1 MQKVLEK
8 ETKGVSTL
16 ARLIKQDRGNYTN
29 ISNQLIR
36 DSRLSWKARGI
47 FAYLWSQADEWDF
60 YVSEVAKHATDGR
73 DALRSGLKELE
84 KYGYLA
90 RKPSSSTGGQ
100 FDGMSW
106 VLTDKPAESAEN
118 SVDGETRQNAQK
130 SAEKPLDGKA
140 VGRGTRW
147 TEDPTLRNNNSKNYQ
162 KKEVTTER
170 NKDNSQAGQSPAAPS
185 PVNEKEKIPYQ
196 EIIDYLNGKTGSHFK
211 NVAGNQKLIRAR
223 WHEGYRLDDFKRVI
237 DNKTDAWL
245 GVVAKDGRE
254 MGQFL
259 RPSTLFGN
267 KFDQYL
273 NEKHDEKPA
282 DSLFAN
288 QWHPQGDDDLPF

>member
-1 MQKVLEK
+1 M
-8 ETKGVSTL
+8 STL

-84 KYGYLA
+84 NYGYLT
-90 RKPSSSTGGQ
+90 RKPSSGTGGQ

-118 SVDGETRQNAQK
+118 AADGETRQNAQK
-130 SAEKPLDGKA
+130 SVENPSDGKA
-140 VGRGTRW
+140 VERGTRW

-162 KKEVTTER
+162 EQEVTTER
-170 NKDNSQAGQSPAAPS
+170 NKDNSQSDQRPASPS
-185 PVNEKEKIPYQ
+185 PVNEKEKIPYK
-196 EIIDYLNGKTGSHFK
+196 EIIDYLNEKTGSRYK
-211 NVAGNQKLIRAR
+211 NVAGNQKMIRAR
-223 WHEGYRLDDFKRVI
+223 WNEGYRLGDFKKVI
-237 DNKTDAWL
+237 DTKTADWL
-245 GVVAKDGRE
+245 GTYSKDGRD
-254 MGQFL
+254 MSQYL
-259 RPSTLFGN
+259 RLSTLFGT

-273 NEKHDEKPA
+273 NEKHNGGGGEPSE
-282 DSLFAN
+282 SLFDQ
-288 QWHPQGDDDLPF
+288 QWTPKNDDDLPF

>member
-1 MQKVLEK
+1 M
-8 ETKGVSTL
+8 STL

-84 KYGYLA
+84 EYGYLTRRPRSDA
-90 RKPSSSTGGQ
+90 NGK
-100 FDGMSW
+100 FDGMDW
-106 VLTDKPAESAEN
+106 VLTDKPPKSAGNTVNGEIQQEALKNAEN
-118 SVDGETRQNAQK
+118 AS
-130 SAEKPLDGKA
+130 DGKA
-140 VGRGTRW
+140 VRRDKRP

-162 KKEVTTER
+162 NKEVTTER
-170 NKDNSQAGQSPAAPS
+170 NKDNNQAGQSPAPQP
-185 PVNEKEKIPYQ
+185 PVNEKIPFK
-196 EIIDYLNGKTGSHFK
+196 EIIDYLNEKTGSRYK
-211 NVAGNQKLIRAR
+211 DVAGNQKMIRAR
-223 WHEGYRLDDFKRVI
+223 WNEGYRLDDFKKVI

-254 MGQFL
+254 MSQFL

-273 NEKHDEKPA
+273 NEKHKQTEPEN
-282 DSLFAN
+282 SLFAK
-288 QWHPQGDDDLPF
+288 QWTPQGDDDLPF

>member
-1 MQKVLEK
+1 MQ
-8 ETKGVSTL
+8 GVSTL

-84 KYGYLA
+84 KYGYLT
-90 RKPSSSTGGQ
+90 RKPRSDANGK
-100 FDGMSW
+100 FDGMDW
-106 VLTDKPAESAEN
+106 VLTDKPVESVEN
-118 SVDGETRQNAQK
+118 TVDGKTQQKTQK
-130 SAEKPLDGKA
+130 SLENALDEKA
-140 VGRGTRW
+140 VRRDKRP

-162 KKEVTTER
+162 NKEVTTER
-170 NKDNSQAGQSPAAPS
+170 NKDNSQAGQSPATPS
-185 PVNEKEKIPYQ
+185 PVNEKEKIPYK
-196 EIIDYLNGKTGSHFK
+196 EIIDYLNKKTGSRYK
-211 NVAGNQKLIRAR
+211 DVAGNQKMIRAR
-223 WHEGYRLDDFKRVI
+223 WNEGYRLDDFKKVI

-254 MGQFL
+254 MSQFL

-273 NEKHDEKPA
+273 NEKHEQTEPEN
-282 DSLFAN
+282 SLFAN
-288 QWHPQGDDDLPF
+288 QWHPQNDDDLPF

>member
-1 MQKVLEK
+1 M
-8 ETKGVSTL
+8 

-60 YVSEVAKHATDGR
+60 YVSEVSKHATDGR

-84 KYGYLA
+84 RYGYLT
-90 RKPSSSTGGQ
+90 RKPSSGTGGQ

-118 SVDGETRQNAQK
+118 PVDGETRQNAQK
-130 SAEKPLDGKA
+130 SAENPLDGKP

-162 KKEVTTER
+162 EKEVTTER

-185 PVNEKEKIPYQ
+185 SVNRIPYK
-196 EIIDYLNGKTGSHFK
+196 EILDYLNEKTGSHFK
-211 NVAGNQKLIRAR
+211 NVAGNQKMIKAR
-223 WHEGYRLDDFKRVI
+223 WNEGNRLDDFKNVI
-237 DNKTDAWL
+237 DTKTADWKGL
-245 GVVAKDGRE
+245 ISKDGRD
-254 MGQFL
+254 MSQYL
-259 RPSTLFGN
+259 RPSTLFGP

-273 NEKHDEKPA
+273 NEVTRDNA
-282 DSLFAN
+282 QACSLFDQ
-288 QWHPQGDDDLPF
+288 QWTPKDNDDLPF

>member
-1 MQKVLEK
+1 M
-8 ETKGVSTL
+8 

-84 KYGYLA
+84 KYGYLT
-90 RKPSSSTGGQ
+90 RKPRSDANGK
-100 FDGMSW
+100 FDGMDW
-106 VLTDKPAESAEN
+106 VLTDKPVESVEN
-118 SVDGETRQNAQK
+118 TVNGKTQQK
-130 SAEKPLDGKA
+130 TPKSLENTLDGKA
-140 VGRGTRW
+140 VRRDKRP
-147 TEDPTLRNNNSKNYQ
+147 TEDQTLRNNNSKNYQ
-162 KKEVTTER
+162 KKELTTER
-170 NKDNSQAGQSPAAPS
+170 NKDNSQAGQSPTTQS
-185 PVNEKEKIPYQ
+185 PVNEKEKIPYK
-196 EIIDYLNGKTGSHFK
+196 EIIDYLNKKTGSHYK
-211 NVAGNQKLIRAR
+211 DVAGNQKMIRAR
-223 WHEGYRLDDFKRVI
+223 WNEGYRLDDFKKVI

-254 MGQFL
+254 MSQFL

-273 NEKHDEKPA
+273 NEKHEQTEPEN
-282 DSLFAN
+282 SLFAN

>member
-1 MQKVLEK
+1 M
-8 ETKGVSTL
+8 SIL

-84 KYGYLA
+84 KYGYLT
-90 RKPSSSTGGQ
+90 RKPSSDTGGQ

-106 VLTDKPAESAEN
+106 VLTDKPTGSAEN
-118 SVDGETRQNAQK
+118 SVDGKTRQNASK
-130 SAEKPLDGKA
+130 SVENPSDGKP
-140 VGRGTRW
+140 VGRGTRR

-162 KKEVTTER
+162 EQEVTTER
-170 NKDNSQAGQSPAAPS
+170 NKDNSQADQRPASQP
-185 PVNEKEKIPYQ
+185 PVNEKEKIPYK
-196 EIIDYLNGKTGSHFK
+196 EIIDYLNEKTGSHFK
-211 NVAGNQKLIRAR
+211 NVAGNQKMIKAR
-223 WHEGYRLDDFKRVI
+223 WNEGNRLDDFKKVI
-237 DNKTDAWL
+237 DTKTADWL
-245 GVVAKDGRE
+245 GTYSKDGRD
-254 MGQFL
+254 MSQYL
-259 RPSTLFGN
+259 RPSTLFGT

-273 NEKHDEKPA
+273 NEKHEKTEPEN
-282 DSLFAN
+282 SLFAN
-288 QWHPQGDDDLPF
+288 QWHPQNDDDLPF

>member
-1 MQKVLEK
+1 M
-8 ETKGVSTL
+8 
-16 ARLIKQDRGNYTN
+16 IKQDRGNYTN

-84 KYGYLA
+84 KYGYLT
-90 RKPSSSTGGQ
+90 RKPSSGTGGQ

-118 SVDGETRQNAQK
+118 SIDGETRQNAQK
-130 SAEKPLDGKA
+130 SAENPLDGKA

-162 KKEVTTER
+162 
-170 NKDNSQAGQSPAAPS
+170 Q
-185 PVNEKEKIPYQ
+185 
-196 EIIDYLNGKTGSHFK
+196 
-211 NVAGNQKLIRAR
+211 
-223 WHEGYRLDDFKRVI
+223 
-237 DNKTDAWL
+237 
-245 GVVAKDGRE
+245 
-254 MGQFL
+254 
-259 RPSTLFGN
+259 
-267 KFDQYL
+267 
-273 NEKHDEKPA
+273 
-282 DSLFAN
+282 
-288 QWHPQGDDDLPF
+288 

>member
-1 MQKVLEK
+1 MQ
-8 ETKGVSTL
+8 GVSTL

-29 ISNQLIR
+29 ISNRLIR

-84 KYGYLA
+84 KYGYLT
-90 RKPSSSTGGQ
+90 RKPSSGTGGQ

-118 SVDGETRQNAQK
+118 TVDGETRQNAQK
-130 SAEKPLDGKA
+130 SVENPLDGKA

-162 KKEVTTER
+162 NKEVTTER

-185 PVNEKEKIPYQ
+185 PVNEKEKIPYK
-196 EIIDYLNGKTGSHFK
+196 EIIDYLNKKTGSRYK
-211 NVAGNQKLIRAR
+211 DVAGNQKMIRAR
-223 WHEGYRLDDFKRVI
+223 WNEGYRLDDFKKVI

-254 MGQFL
+254 MSQFL

-273 NEKHDEKPA
+273 NEKHEQTEPEN
-282 DSLFAN
+282 SLFAN

>member
-1 MQKVLEK
+1 MQ
-8 ETKGVSTL
+8 GVSTL

-84 KYGYLA
+84 KYGYLT
-90 RKPSSSTGGQ
+90 RKPRSDANGK
-100 FDGMSW
+100 FDGMDW
-106 VLTDKPAESAEN
+106 VLTDKPVESVEN
-118 SVDGETRQNAQK
+118 TVNGKTQQKKPKSLENA
-130 SAEKPLDGKA
+130 LDEKA
-140 VGRGTRW
+140 VRRDKRP

-162 KKEVTTER
+162 NKEVTTER
-170 NKDNSQAGQSPAAPS
+170 NKDNSQAGQSPATPS
-185 PVNEKEKIPYQ
+185 PVNEKEKIPYK
-196 EIIDYLNGKTGSHFK
+196 EIIDYLNKKTGSHYK
-211 NVAGNQKLIRAR
+211 DVAGNQKMIRAR
-223 WHEGYRLDDFKRVI
+223 WNEGYRLDDFKKVI

-254 MGQFL
+254 MSQFL

-273 NEKHDEKPA
+273 NEKHEQTEPEN
-282 DSLFAN
+282 SLFAN
-288 QWHPQGDDDLPF
+288 QWRPQGDDDLPF